1 MYKSRV
7 LISYYENIYNTSING
22 YEVSD
27 YNNDT
32 VLFSGSY
39 DECVQYTED
48 NDMLI
53 MEEVWLC
60 NT

>member
-1 MYKSRV
+1 MYQSRV

-53 MEEVWLC
+53 MEEV
-60 NT
+60 